1 LSRLAMKVTH
11 MQRKVTHMQRMP
23 RRGAVRR
30 FCPRA
35 SWIVLG
41 ALLCAGCDREGDG
54 ALVPEVRPVRTA
66 SVERPP
72 AGASASF
79 TGRIEAEDRAAL
91 SFRIAGRLAGRDV
104 GVGARVGQD
113 QIVAQLE
120 PQDQLNALRSAEAT
134 LAAARGRLTQAD
146 NHFLRQEH
154 LLARNVT
161 TRADFEAAEQ
171 GRRAAQ
177 SQVEAAEAQVHNSE
191 ELVSFTTLAADAPG
205 VVTAVGA
212 EPGEVVQAGRMIV
225 ALARRDGRDAVFD
238 VPADVLRAGSS
249 DLTIAVSLPGE
260 PGTIIAG
267 RVREV
272 APQADPVTRS
282 FQIRVGLADPP
293 ASWRLGT
300 SVVGTIGRAKDTL
313 LAVPASALVQRNGK
327 TSVFIVDPKTSTVAS
342 RAVVVARHNP
352 LTALIANGLSAGETV
367 VSAGAGQLQEGQKVR
382 LIGAES

>member
-1 LSRLAMKVTH
+1 MADLEK
-11 MQRKVTHMQRMP
+11 
-23 RRGAVRR
+23 VRR
-30 FCPRA
+30 LWPRA
-35 SWIVLG
+35 GWMVLG
-41 ALLCAGCDREGDG
+41 ALLCAGCERAGDG
-54 ALVPEVRPVRTA
+54 ALVAEVRPVRTA

-91 SFRIAGRLAGRDV
+91 AFRIAGRLAERDV

-120 PQDQLNALRSAEAT
+120 PQDQLNALRSAKAG

-171 GRRAAQ
+171 ARRAAQ

-191 ELVSFTTLAADAPG
+191 ELVSFTTLSADAPG

-212 EPGEVVQAGRMIV
+212 EPGEVVEAGRMIV

-238 VPADVLRAGSS
+238 VPADVLRAGSG
-249 DLTIAVSLPGE
+249 DLAVSVSLPGE
-260 PGTIIAG
+260 PGTIIPG

-282 FQIRVGLADPP
+282 FQVRVGLADPP

-300 SVVGTIGRAKDTL
+300 SVIGTIGRAEDTL

-342 RAVVVARHNP
+342 RAVVVVRHNP
-352 LTALIANGLSAGETV
+352 VTALIADGLSAGESV
-367 VSAGAGQLQEGQKVR
+367 VSAGAGLLQEGQKVR